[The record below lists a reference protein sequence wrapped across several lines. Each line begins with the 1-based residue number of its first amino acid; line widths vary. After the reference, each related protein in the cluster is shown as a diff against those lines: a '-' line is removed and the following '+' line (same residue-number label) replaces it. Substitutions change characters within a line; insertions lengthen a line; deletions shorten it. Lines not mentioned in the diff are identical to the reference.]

1 MNDTNLN
8 VFIQN
13 LKDTTTV
20 LQQLEVCIK
29 NLKNGLSVI
38 DGYNARLTALE
49 NKSLYQHTIY
59 VDGLVQSN
67 NGTVKFIFVIL
78 NESKESITADN
89 IASIIGTNKYIASG
103 FYDNRTTETSG
114 SVINVYVDTQDNTS
128 LKLDIV
134 RTPYSTIAGATVN
147 ITSLLE
153 VTDTVT
159 KIYN

>member
-1 MNDTNLN
+1 MSDTNLE

-29 NLKNGLSVI
+29 SLKNGLSVI
-38 DGYNARLTALE
+38 DGYNDRLTALE

-78 NESKESITADN
+78 NENNENITADN

-103 FYDNRTTETSG
+103 FYTNLISETSG
-114 SVINVYVDTQDNTS
+114 SVNKVYVDTEDDTV

-134 RTPYSTIAGATVN
+134 RTPFVATAGATVTM
-147 ITSLLE
+147 TSILE